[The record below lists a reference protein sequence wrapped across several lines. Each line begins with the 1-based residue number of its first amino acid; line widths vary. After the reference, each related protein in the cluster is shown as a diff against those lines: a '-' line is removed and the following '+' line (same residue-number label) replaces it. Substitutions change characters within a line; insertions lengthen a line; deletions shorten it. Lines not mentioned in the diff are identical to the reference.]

1 MTIACMADEA
11 EDDTI
16 LDAVEAEIEA
26 RAAGGFIE
34 QFQNAGHSVRSTSLA
49 DLDKVAERRE
59 QKQRAG
65 QGSFKLVQF
74 DPSL

>member
-1 MTIACMADEA
+1 MTEDA

-26 RAAGGFIE
+26 RAAGGFVE

-49 DLDKVAERRE
+49 DLDRIAERRE
-59 QKQRAG
+59 QRRRSSG
-65 QGSFKLVQF
+65 GSFKLVQF

>member
-1 MTIACMADEA
+1 MADHETYA

-16 LDAVEAEIEA
+16 LDAVDAEIEA
-26 RAAGGFIE
+26 RATGGFIE
-34 QFQNAGHSVRSTSLA
+34 QFTNAGHNVRSTSLA
-49 DLDKVAERRE
+49 DLDRVAQRRE
-59 QKQRAG
+59 QKLRAA